1 MIEGVVV
8 QRPDPD
14 MLGEVSASSTRPCSC
29 LLYTRDSLRAVARIE
44 FAKPTRDGFGCF
56 VRVQELDSILTV
68 PIYAV
73 AHLDKLLQLAGA
85 RS

>member
-1 MIEGVVV
+1 MR
-8 QRPDPD
+8 RPDPD
-14 MLGEVSASSTRPCSC
+14 MLGEISLEHPPLLM
-29 LLYTRDSLRAVARIE
+29 LLYTRDSSRAVVRIE

-56 VRVQELDSILTV
+56 VRVQEIDSILTV

-73 AHLDKLLQLAGA
+73 AHLDKLLELAGA